1 VCCSAR
7 DSKEGEEMAQLP
19 PFDKEDVKRRM
30 KGAVGTL
37 KHEFAGLRTGRANPT
52 ILEPVMVEAY
62 GSPMPLNQV
71 GTVSAPEP
79 RLLTVQVWD
88 KSLAKAVDKAIRDA
102 GLGLN
107 PQMDGQL
114 LRIPIPELNEERR
127 RELTKLAAKYAEAAR
142 VAVRNVRRD
151 GMEHLKRLE
160 KEHAISEDQH
170 RKLADDLQKMTDE
183 AVHEIDHALAT
194 KDQEI
199 MHV

>member
-1 VCCSAR
+1 
-7 DSKEGEEMAQLP
+7 MAQLP
-19 PFDKEDVKRRM
+19 PFDKDDMKRRM
-30 KGAVGTL
+30 KGAVATL
-37 KHEFAGLRTGRANPT
+37 KHEFAGLRTGRANPA

-62 GSPMPLNQV
+62 GNPMPLNQV
-71 GTVSAPEP
+71 GTISVPEP

-88 KSLAKAVDKAIRDA
+88 RGLAKAVDKAIRDG

-107 PQMDGQL
+107 PQLDGQL
-114 LRIPIPELNEERR
+114 VRIPIPELNEERR
-127 RELTKLAAKYAEAAR
+127 RELTKLAAKYAEHAR

-151 GMEHLKRLE
+151 GMDHLKRLE

-170 RKLADDLQKMTDE
+170 RKLSDELQKMTDE
-183 AVHEIDHALAT
+183 SVHEIDHTLAT